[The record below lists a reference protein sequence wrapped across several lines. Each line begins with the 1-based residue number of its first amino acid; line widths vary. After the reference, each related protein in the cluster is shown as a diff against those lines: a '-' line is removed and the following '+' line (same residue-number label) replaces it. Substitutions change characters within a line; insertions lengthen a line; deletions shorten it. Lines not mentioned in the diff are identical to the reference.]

1 MPHFGYTGKER
12 IQMKKWTALILF
24 IVICLQFS
32 ACSDSNVSSAE
43 PVTTTKKTTA
53 SSDAN
58 APTSGGLQVTRPT
71 ETNSSTPFNSGTA
84 STRSRPESSRTV
96 RTTVSAATSKITT
109 APTTSTLPRTVRVTI
124 PEGYSLSQIGDLL
137 EKNGVCKK
145 SELLATA
152 NSYDFTYYPLV
163 AKIPDDQNRCFRLE
177 GYLFPNTYEF
187 YRNDKPQDA
196 LGRMLRG
203 SRDNIGD
210 KYRYPG
216 MTTDQLVI
224 LASLIEKEAS
234 RPADMK
240 LVSSVFHNRLKDSA
254 NWPYLNS
261 DPTIDYVEK
270 YLKPNISGNK
280 DRYNTYYNTYKCV
293 GLPVG
298 PICNPGA
305 NALAAAAQPA
315 DSDYYYFCAN
325 KQTGEIYYAKTAEE
339 HEANLVKAGLVSSQN
354 LPTP

>member
-1 MPHFGYTGKER
+1 M
-12 IQMKKWTALILF
+12 
-24 IVICLQFS
+24 
-32 ACSDSNVSSAE
+32 
-43 PVTTTKKTTA
+43 
-53 SSDAN
+53 
-58 APTSGGLQVTRPT
+58 
-71 ETNSSTPFNSGTA
+71 
-84 STRSRPESSRTV
+84 
-96 RTTVSAATSKITT
+96 
-109 APTTSTLPRTVRVTI
+109 
-124 PEGYSLSQIGDLL
+124 
-137 EKNGVCKK
+137 CKK

-163 AKIPDDQNRCFRLE
+163 AEIPGNQNRCFRLE

-216 MTTDQLVI
+216 MTTDQLII

-234 RPADMK
+234 KQADMK
-240 LVSSVFHNRLKDSA
+240 LVSSVFHNRLNDPA

-270 YLKPNISGNK
+270 YIKPNIGGNK
-280 DRYNTYYNTYKCV
+280 NRYNAYYNTYKCV
-293 GLPVG
+293 GLPAG
-298 PICNPGA
+298 PICNPGS

-325 KQTGEIYYAKTAEE
+325 KQTGEIYYAKTTEE
-339 HEANLVKAGLVSSQN
+339 HEANLVKAGLVSS
-354 LPTP
+354 PDMPSA

>member
-1 MPHFGYTGKER
+1 
-12 IQMKKWTALILF
+12 MKKWTALTIL

-32 ACSDSNVSSAE
+32 ACSDRDVPSPE

-53 SSDAN
+53 PSDTTAC
-58 APTSGGLQVTRPT
+58 ASASLEETRPT
-71 ETNSSTPFNSGTA
+71 ETNSSAVSDTA
-84 STRSRPESSRTV
+84 STRSQTQSSRTV
-96 RTTVSAATSKITT
+96 RATVSVSTSATTT
-109 APTTSTLPRTVRVTI
+109 APTTSTQPRTVRVTI
-124 PEGYSLSQIGDLL
+124 PEGYSLSQIGELL

-163 AKIPDDQNRCFRLE
+163 AKIPDNQNRCFRLE

-216 MTTDQLVI
+216 MTTDQLII

-240 LVSSVFHNRLKDSA
+240 LVSSVFHNRLKDPA

-270 YLKPNISGNK
+270 HLKPNISGNK
-280 DRYNTYYNTYKCV
+280 DRYNAYYNTYKCV
-293 GLPVG
+293 GLPAG

-305 NALAAAAQPA
+305 NALAAAAQPT

-325 KQTGEIYYAKTAEE
+325 KQTGEIYYAKTAQE
-339 HEANLVKAGLVSSQN
+339 HEANLVKAGLVSAQD